1 MTDGRFSRSRSV
13 RLSGIRRHI
22 PALLLMLPPL
32 LASAQGYHWVPGGT
46 PGETIFIEP
55 NSPRDNEDIL
65 IYFPRR
71 GCRDS
76 RVDTRMK
83 GNEIE
88 VVVSHYGQCL
98 YTFQPHGQVLPGAG
112 LYQSYRIGRLPV
124 GNYRIRLYYQDL
136 SERTRSRSFSIS
148 ESFSVMPA
156 R

>member
-1 MTDGRFSRSRSV
+1 MIKSRFSRSPSV
-13 RLSGIRRHI
+13 RLSRIRRHM
-22 PALLLMLPPL
+22 PALLLMFPPL
-32 LASAQGYHWVPGGT
+32 LASAQEYHWVPGGT
-46 PGETIFIEP
+46 QGEAILIEP

-71 GCRDS
+71 GCNDS
-76 RVDTRMK
+76 RVDARMK

-88 VVVSHYGQCL
+88 IVVSHSGQCL
-98 YTFQPHGQVLPGAG
+98 YTFQPHGQVLPGAQ

-136 SERTRSRSFSIS
+136 SESSRSRGFSIS

>member
-1 MTDGRFSRSRSV
+1 
-13 RLSGIRRHI
+13 
-22 PALLLMLPPL
+22 MLPPL

-46 PGETIFIEP
+46 PGETLLIEP

>member
-1 MTDGRFSRSRSV
+1 MF
-13 RLSGIRRHI
+13 
-22 PALLLMLPPL
+22 PPL
-32 LASAQGYHWVPGGT
+32 LASAQGYYWVPGGT

-55 NSPRDNEDIL
+55 NTPRDNEEIL

-71 GCRDS
+71 GCHDS
-76 RVDTRMK
+76 RVDARMK

-88 VVVSHYGQCL
+88 VVVSHYGQCF
-98 YTFQPHGQVLPGAG
+98 YTYQPHGQGLPGAG

-124 GNYRIRLYYQDL
+124 GNYRVRLYYQDL
-136 SERTRSRSFSIS
+136 SESTRSRSFSIS